1 MDKSELFRKAHKMTK
16 TAIAKFGGNYRVTF
30 GCALSNLWKE
40 AIEEEVKHVGF
51 QIKTWFY
58 NKNADKLTTAH
69 CHASPYFGK
78 EDIIKETE
86 KAYQVNLE
94 LVTNST
100 GADTAYTKLVWVPK
114 SCVETYAY

>member
-1 MDKSELFRKAHKMTK
+1 MTKSELFKKAHEMTR
-16 TAIAKFGGNYRVTF
+16 TTIAKLGGNYLVTF
-30 GCALSNLWKE
+30 AQALKE
-40 AIEEEVKHVGF
+40 LYKNAVKTVRF
-51 QIKTWFY
+51 QIKTWFI

-69 CHASPYFGK
+69 CHVSPYFGK
-78 EDIIKETE
+78 EDIVKETE

-114 SCVETYAY
+114 SVCEAYSF

>member
-1 MDKSELFRKAHKMTK
+1 MDKAELFRRAHKTTK
-16 TAIAKFGGNYRVTF
+16 AVIAKFGGNYHVTF
-30 GCALSNLWKE
+30 GCALSNLWNEISEE
-40 AIEEEVKHVGF
+40 AKTVRF
-51 QIKTWFY
+51 QINTWFL

-69 CHASPYFGK
+69 CHVSRYFGK

-94 LVTNST
+94 LVTNNT

-114 SCVETYAY
+114 SCVEIYAY

>member
-1 MDKSELFRKAHKMTK
+1 MDKAELFRRAHKMTNA
-16 TAIAKFGGNYRVTF
+16 AIAKFGGNYRVTF

-40 AIEEEVKHVGF
+40 VSEEAKTVGY
-51 QIKTWFY
+51 QIKAWFL
-58 NKNADKLTTAH
+58 NKNADKFTTAH
-69 CHASPYFGK
+69 CHVSRYFSK

-100 GADTAYTKLVWVPK
+100 GADTTYTKLVWVPK
-114 SCVETYAY
+114 SCVEAYAY

>member
-1 MDKSELFRKAHKMTK
+1 MTKSELFKKAHEMTR
-16 TAIAKFGGNYRVTF
+16 TTIAKLGGNYLVTF
-30 GCALSNLWKE
+30 AQALKE
-40 AIEEEVKHVGF
+40 LYKNAVKTVRF
-51 QIKTWFY
+51 QIKTWFL

-69 CHASPYFGK
+69 CHVSPYFGK
-78 EDIIKETE
+78 EDIVKETE

>member
-1 MDKSELFRKAHKMTK
+1 MDKSELFRTAHK
-16 TAIAKFGGNYRVTF
+16 TAKAVIAKFGGNYRVTF

-40 AIEEEVKHVGF
+40 LSEEAKTVRF
-51 QIKTWFY
+51 QIKAWFL
-58 NKNADKLTTAH
+58 NKNADTLTTAH
-69 CHASPYFGK
+69 CHVSPYFGK
-78 EDIIKETE
+78 DNIIKETE

-114 SCVETYAY
+114 SVIEAYSF

>member
-1 MDKSELFRKAHKMTK
+1 MDKARLFRRAHKMTK
-16 TAIAKFGGNYRVTF
+16 AAIAKFGGNYLVTF
-30 GCALSNLWKE
+30 AQALKE
-40 AIEEEVKHVGF
+40 LYKNAVKTVRF
-51 QIKTWFY
+51 QIKTWFL

-69 CHASPYFGK
+69 CHVSPYFGK
-78 EDIIKETE
+78 EDIVKETE